1 MISQWTIFMRARAT
15 QQGAY
20 LCFIRGEVLG
30 NNLFS
35 RKRCSSI
42 FMLVDD
48 ARFPGA
54 VRSRRAAQ
62 LHAATYIEIDDGLG
76 VV

>member
-1 MISQWTIFMRARAT
+1 MISQWTIFMRARVT

-62 LHAATYIEIDDGLG
+62 LHAATHIEIDDRLG

>member
-1 MISQWTIFMRARAT
+1 MISQRTIFMRARAA
-15 QQGAY
+15 QRGAHLY
-20 LCFIRGEVLG
+20 FIRGEVLDDS
-30 NNLFS
+30 LFS
-35 RKRCSSI
+35 RERRSSI

-76 VV
+76 IV